1 MADYYPPG
9 EQCPHLMAQAKNRD
23 SKWTWLPADVRTSYI
38 TITLASRQTRV
49 ESKTSVAGR
58 PGSSFGLVS
67 LEPSREPFHLNRNFI
82 FLVHVHRFRIVI
94 FQLRGRREINV
105 GWRYSSGM
113 ERRKSDSVPTTINIQ
128 LVPSWDE
135 HRVPRTTVSR
145 NVAFEDGNASLL
157 AIASLVNGDFVD
169 KRFNA
174 ILSSFL
180 SSFFSDFF
188 WYERFFLLFL
198 LLSLLRFEKL

>member
-1 MADYYPPG
+1 MNVIAG
-9 EQCPHLMAQAKNRD
+9 RRKNFVYNNYARVSTD
-23 SKWTWLPADVRTSYI
+23 AGWKQNER
-38 TITLASRQTRV
+38 RRKTRV
-49 ESKTSVAGR
+49 VVR
-58 PGSSFGLVS
+58 PRVLGTVQRTVS
-67 LEPSREPFHLNRNFI
+67 PQPKLYFSRARPSILNRYLSI
-82 FLVHVHRFRIVI
+82 A
-94 FQLRGRREINV
+94 REK
-105 GWRYSSGM
+105 GDKRWLALL
-113 ERRKSDSVPTTINIQ
+113 ERNGATLGDSVPTTINIQ

-180 SSFFSDFF
+180 SSFFFDFF

>member
-1 MADYYPPG
+1 MAGVTRAEWSG
-9 EQCPHLMAQAKNRD
+9 ERA
-23 SKWTWLPADVRTSYI
+23 
-38 TITLASRQTRV
+38 TL
-49 ESKTSVAGR
+49 G
-58 PGSSFGLVS
+58 
-67 LEPSREPFHLNRNFI
+67 
-82 FLVHVHRFRIVI
+82 
-94 FQLRGRREINV
+94 
-105 GWRYSSGM
+105 
-113 ERRKSDSVPTTINIQ
+113 DSVPTTINIQ

-188 WYERFFLLFL
+188 
-198 LLSLLRFEKL
+198 